1 MANTLLQFDDDLIG
15 DTPISTLDDVEEDFC
30 QHYVANGVAWVAY
43 RDTIAAYKQLA
54 GNTNTLRKAS
64 SMFMQHER
72 IKKRIAELRSQSY
85 AANEI
90 TPARVVEEL
99 GKMAFFD
106 IRKVFDRNGNLKA
119 VHELDDVTAAGIAGL
134 EVSQDS
140 ITKSQN
146 IYGAEDEA
154 DIGRVDETK
163 VVTRT
168 AKLKLVDKSKALDQ
182 LSRIMGLQIERI
194 QHTGADGAPLIPQDS
209 DIATARKVAFL
220 LSQGVVQQGAAQ

>member
-1 MANTLLQFDDDLIG
+1 MANALLQFDDDLIG
-15 DTPISTLDDVEEDFC
+15 EEPIYTLEDVEEDFC
-30 QHYVANGVAWVAY
+30 QHYVASGVAWIAY
-43 RDTIAAYKQLA
+43 RDTVAAYKQMS
-54 GNTNTLRKAS
+54 GNPNTLRKSAS
-64 SMFMQHER
+64 QFLQRPHIS
-72 IKKRIAELRSQSY
+72 KRIAELRSQSY

-90 TPARVVEEL
+90 TPARVLEEL

-106 IRKVFDRNGNLKA
+106 IRKVFDTNGNLKA
-119 VHELDDVTAAGIAGL
+119 VHQLDDVTAAGIAGL

-146 IYGAEDEA
+146 IYETADET
-154 DIGRVDETK
+154 DVGRVDETK

-168 AKLKLVDKSKALDQ
+168 AKLKLVDKAKALDQ